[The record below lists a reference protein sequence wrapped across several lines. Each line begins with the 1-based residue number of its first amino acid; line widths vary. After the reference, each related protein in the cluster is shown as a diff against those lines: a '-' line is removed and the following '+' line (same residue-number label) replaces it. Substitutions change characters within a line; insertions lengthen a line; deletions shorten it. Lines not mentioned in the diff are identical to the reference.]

1 MNNLKNLERLQ
12 QLHQLIVKEATGSP
26 PQLARLMQIS
36 ERKVYQLI
44 EQLKDIE
51 APVSYSRVHKTYFYE
66 DDFDLQVTVSVTV
79 LKDNEL
85 TEIFGGSYFLSNKIQ
100 TASFMQGS
108 ILS

>member
-12 QLHQLIVKEATGSP
+12 QLHRLIVKEATGSP

-51 APVSYSRVHKTYFYE
+51 APVSYSRAHKTYFYE

-85 TEIFGGSYFLSNKIQ
+85 TEIFGGSYFISGKIQ
-100 TASFMQGS
+100 TPGFLQGS